1 MTLLHDP
8 ATPFSRHMTFRLCG
22 HPCQSCDFSTESW
35 QIGLE
40 LVLEVGTEGV
50 VSVSREEAE
59 SGQVIQWNVQYSA
72 WDLFALLTCSTLHA
86 PGVGIGGC
94 GLPFIL
100 PVPHNIFP
108 SDSTPSLLV
117 GGVVAI
123 ARLVT
128 QVLKHNWSLE
138 VLLRPITS
146 QYFTLLQKCV
156 GRSRVVPA

>member
-1 MTLLHDP
+1 MT
-8 ATPFSRHMTFRLCG
+8 
-22 HPCQSCDFSTESW
+22 FSTESW

-50 VSVSREEAE
+50 VSSREEAE
-59 SGQVIQWNVQYSA
+59 SGQVIQWSVQYSA

-94 GLPFIL
+94 GLYPGTISSSISYF
-100 PVPHNIFP
+100 VYFP

-117 GGVVAI
+117 GGVASI

-128 QVLKHNWSLE
+128 QVLKHSWSLE

-146 QYFTLLQKCV
+146 QYFTLLQKYM
-156 GRSRVVPA
+156 